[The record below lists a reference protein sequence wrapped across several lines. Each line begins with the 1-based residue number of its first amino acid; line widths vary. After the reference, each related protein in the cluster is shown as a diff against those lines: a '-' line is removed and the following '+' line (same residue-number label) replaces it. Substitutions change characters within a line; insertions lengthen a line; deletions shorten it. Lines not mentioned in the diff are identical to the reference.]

1 MTKPVGAVGSS
12 FVYETPKGLNG
23 PTGAVPEL
31 PVTAEM
37 IAAGIVACRKV
48 TRIVACREVTSF
60 DWHDLAPVIYRAMA
74 AKAPDRLPPV
84 FMGTPDIS
92 GVFQPRSFVPCD
104 PGYFVPCGIDPAT
117 PKPAVLDSR
126 SLGKSSLLN
135 EALARIA
142 ELEDELLAAFEAGGS
157 QAKWPEPDSIY
168 DDPVWSGTAFELA
181 QANPCSDHLMKQA
194 LQAALNQRDAARS
207 RIAELEGMIRPGC
220 SKTPSPEGGGHL
232 IWWPDKMPVPQ
243 FNADETAFLKTDDL
257 LARWNKIVRD
267 DYIDRI
273 AALEAELASLRS
285 AFSDPAPADLPD
297 PPRRPDGTLA
307 PQPKPWT
314 PPKQSEPQRR
324 VGG

>member
-37 IAAGIVACRKV
+37 IAAGVAASK
-48 TRIVACREVTSF
+48 EVPSI
-60 DWHDLAPVIYRAMA
+60 DWNDLAPAIYRAMA

-84 FMGTPDIS
+84 FMGTYGALTNIRPEP
-92 GVFQPRSFVPCD
+92 GCFVPC
-104 PGYFVPCGIDPAT
+104 T
-117 PKPAVLDSR
+117 LD
-126 SLGKSSLLN
+126 
-135 EALARIA
+135 EARARIGS
-142 ELEDELLAAFEAGGS
+142 FEPGGS
-157 QAKWPEPDSIY
+157 QAPGNMFAGVKEFIADEKLLLECR
-168 DDPVWSGTAFELA
+168 ALLA
-181 QANPCSDHLMKQA
+181 GKDQ
-194 LQAALNQRDAARS
+194 
-207 RIAELEGMIRPGC
+207 RIAE
-220 SKTPSPEGGGHL
+220 
-232 IWWPDKMPVPQ
+232 
-243 FNADETAFLKTDDL
+243 
-257 LARWNKIVRD
+257 
-267 DYIDRI
+267 
-273 AALEAELASLRS
+273 LEAELASLRS